1 MTKEQIL
8 KEIKDLEDYMQIKEM
23 SDDFYHTK
31 GTYQEDKRQLN
42 SLKKM
47 LEEIK

>member
-23 SDDFYHTK
+23 SDDFYYTK

>member
-1 MTKEQIL
+1 MTKEEIL
-8 KEIKDLEDYMQIKEM
+8 KAIKEQEEYISIKEM